1 MDAGR
6 IVTRFWRASA
16 IACLALAG
24 VSCSPGAQFGDVISP
39 VGWLKSTTDTVTKV
53 FGGGSEEEGPPP
65 PPATY
70 PDLNTVPVGTVA
82 PSTPSERE
90 RLLRELEQDRSR
102 WLSDDPQPPAPRGA
116 GKRSSL
122 WPNAAPASAVAD
134 SAADQPPPAPRDTGT
149 RSVVQPVTAAAAV
162 DAADDPLPSA
172 PRDTGTRSVVQP
184 DTATAAVDAAR
195 EPAVLVAPSPHEL
208 APVRPVTAQS
218 PSPDVAG
225 VVRFA
230 HGATQLSEEDR
241 YLVAGLAAQVKRYD
255 LRVRVVGHASMR
267 TATGDAVGALLAN
280 FRTSLERARSVA
292 EAFARHGV
300 PRHRVTVEAAGAG
313 RSAAGDEAG
322 SRRADIFIETS

>member
-6 IVTRFWRASA
+6 IGIRFWRASA

-24 VSCSPGAQFGDVISP
+24 VSCSSGAQFGDVISP
-39 VGWLKSTTDTVTKV
+39 VGWLKSTTDTVSKV
-53 FGGGSEEEGPPP
+53 FGSGSEEEGPPP

-102 WLSDDPQPPAPRGA
+102 WLPDDPQPPAPRGT

-122 WPNAAPASAVAD
+122 WPNAVPASA
-134 SAADQPPPAPRDTGT
+134 AADAVDDPPPPAPRETGT
-149 RSVVQPVTAAAAV
+149 RSMVQPETADAAV
-162 DAADDPLPSA
+162 DA
-172 PRDTGTRSVVQP
+172 T
-184 DTATAAVDAAR
+184 R

-208 APVRPVTAQS
+208 APVRPVTVRA
-218 PSPDVAG
+218 PSPGVAG
-225 VVRFA
+225 VVWFA

-241 YLVAGLAAQVKRYD
+241 WLVARLAAQVTRYD
-255 LRVRVVGHASMR
+255 LRVRIVGHASAR

-292 EAFARHGV
+292 EVLAHHGV
-300 PRHRVTVEAAGAG
+300 PRHRVTVEAASAE
-313 RSAAGDEAG
+313 RSGTGDEAG
-322 SRRADIFIETS
+322 SRRADIFLETS

>member
-6 IVTRFWRASA
+6 IVTRFWCRSA

-24 VSCSPGAQFGDVISP
+24 VSCSPGAQFGDMISP
-39 VGWLKSTTDTVTKV
+39 VGWLKSTTDTVSKV

-102 WLSDDPQPPAPRGA
+102 WLSDDPQLPAPRGT

-122 WPNAAPASAVAD
+122 WPNAAPATAAAEAVD
-134 SAADQPPPAPRDTGT
+134 EPSPPARRDTGT
-149 RSVVQPVTAAAAV
+149 RSVM
-162 DAADDPLPSA
+162 
-172 PRDTGTRSVVQP
+172 QP
-184 DTATAAVDAAR
+184 DTATAPADATR
-195 EPAVLVAPSPHEL
+195 EPAVLVTPSPHEL
-208 APVRPVTAQS
+208 APVRPVTAQALS
-218 PSPDVAG
+218 PGVAG

-230 HGATQLSEEDR
+230 HGATHLSEADR
-241 YLVAGLAAQVKRYD
+241 RLVAGLAAQVTRHD
-255 LRVRVVGHASMR
+255 LRVRVVGHASAR

-292 EAFARHGV
+292 EVLAHHGV
-300 PRHRVTVEAAGAG
+300 PRHRVTVEAAGIG
-313 RSAAGDEAG
+313 RTGAHNEAG
-322 SRRADIFIETS
+322 SRRADIFLETS

>member
-16 IACLALAG
+16 IACFILAG
-24 VSCSPGAQFGDVISP
+24 ASCSPGAQFGDVISP
-39 VGWLKSTTDTVTKV
+39 VGWLKSTTDTVSKM
-53 FGGGSEEEGPPP
+53 FGGGTEEEVPPP

-102 WLSDDPQPPAPRGA
+102 WLSDDPEPPDPRDT

-122 WPNAAPASAVAD
+122 WPNAAPASA
-134 SAADQPPPAPRDTGT
+134 AATAVDDPPPPA
-149 RSVVQPVTAAAAV
+149 S
-162 DAADDPLPSA
+162 
-172 PRDTGTRSVVQP
+172 RDTGTRSVVQP
-184 DTATAAVDAAR
+184 DTATAAVEAAR
-195 EPAVLVAPSPHEL
+195 ESAVLVAPSPHEL
-208 APVRPVTAQS
+208 APVRPVTAQT
-218 PSPDVAG
+218 PSPGAAG

-230 HGATQLSEEDR
+230 HGATRLSEEDR
-241 YLVAGLAAQVKRYD
+241 RLVAGLAAQVRRYD
-255 LRVRVVGHASMR
+255 LRVRIVGHASAR

-280 FRTSLERARSVA
+280 LRTSLERARSVA
-292 EAFARHGV
+292 EVLAHHGV

-313 RSAAGDEAG
+313 RSEAGDEAG
-322 SRRADIFIETS
+322 SRRADIFLETS

>member
-6 IVTRFWRASA
+6 IGIRFWRASA

-24 VSCSPGAQFGDVISP
+24 VSCSSGAQFGDVISP
-39 VGWLKSTTDTVTKV
+39 VGWLKSTTDTVSKV
-53 FGGGSEEEGPPP
+53 FGSGSEEEGPPP

-102 WLSDDPQPPAPRGA
+102 WLPDDPQPPAPRGT

-122 WPNAAPASAVAD
+122 WPNAAPASA
-134 SAADQPPPAPRDTGT
+134 AADAVDDPPPPAPRE
-149 RSVVQPVTAAAAV
+149 
-162 DAADDPLPSA
+162 
-172 PRDTGTRSVVQP
+172 TGTRSVVQP
-184 DTATAAVDAAR
+184 DTATAAVDAVDDPPPPAPRETGTRSMVQPDTADAAVDATR

-208 APVRPVTAQS
+208 APVRPVTVQA
-218 PSPDVAG
+218 PSPGVAG
-225 VVRFA
+225 VVWFA

-241 YLVAGLAAQVKRYD
+241 WLVARLAAQVTRYD
-255 LRVRVVGHASMR
+255 LRVRIVGHASAR
-267 TATGDAVGALLAN
+267 TATGDAVDALLAN

-292 EAFARHGV
+292 EVLAHHGV
-300 PRHRVTVEAAGAG
+300 PRHRVTVEAASAE
-313 RSAAGDEAG
+313 RSGTGDEAG
-322 SRRADIFIETS
+322 SRRADIFLETS